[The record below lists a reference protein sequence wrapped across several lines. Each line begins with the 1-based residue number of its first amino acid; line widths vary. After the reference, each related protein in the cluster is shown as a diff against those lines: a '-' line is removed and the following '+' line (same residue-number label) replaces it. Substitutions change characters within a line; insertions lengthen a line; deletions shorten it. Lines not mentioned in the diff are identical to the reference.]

1 MADRTQLYHS
11 GCLTDGWRLF
21 GAHPATENGGHGW
34 WFNVWAPHAAA
45 VSVVGDFNGWDPSAA
60 PLAPKGEFWQGFLPD
75 LPAYTSYKY
84 AVTGRD
90 GRVRY
95 KADPYGFHTETRPG
109 TASKLYDIEHFPWTD
124 EAFRREK
131 QPVYHQPLN
140 IYEVHLGSWK
150 KHENGDFLN
159 YRDLAEQ
166 L

>member
-21 GAHPATENGGHGW
+21 GAHPATENGVHGW
-34 WFNVWAPHAAA
+34 WFSVWAPHAAA

-84 AVTGRD
+84 AVTGQD

-95 KADPYGFHTETRPG
+95 KAAVSYTHLTLPT
-109 TASKLYDIEHFPWTD
+109 KL
-124 EAFRREK
+124 
-131 QPVYHQPLN
+131 
-140 IYEVHLGSWK
+140 EV
-150 KHENGDFLN
+150 
-159 YRDLAEQ
+159 
-166 L
+166 

>member
-21 GAHPATENGGHGW
+21 GAHPATENGVHGW
-34 WFNVWAPHAAA
+34 WFSVWAPHAAA

-84 AVTGRD
+84 AVTGQN

-109 TASKLYDIEHFPWTD
+109 TASKLYDI
-124 EAFRREK
+124 
-131 QPVYHQPLN
+131 
-140 IYEVHLGSWK
+140 
-150 KHENGDFLN
+150 
-159 YRDLAEQ
+159 
-166 L
+166 